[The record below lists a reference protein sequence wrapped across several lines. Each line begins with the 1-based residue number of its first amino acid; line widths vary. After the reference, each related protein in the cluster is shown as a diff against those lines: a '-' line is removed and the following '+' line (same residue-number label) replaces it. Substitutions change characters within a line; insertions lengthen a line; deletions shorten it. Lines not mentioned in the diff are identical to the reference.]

1 MKTME
6 EVEKLKREW
15 SADPIWDI
23 EETEG
28 FQDYEKDL
36 KIYRLEVENKT
47 MRRRLSDIDD
57 VMYNFRRLFDIK

>member
-1 MKTME
+1 MKTIE

-28 FQDYEKDL
+28 FEDYRKDL
-36 KIYRLEVENKT
+36 KIYRLEVENKS
-47 MRRRLSDIDD
+47 MRRRLHDIDD
-57 VMYNFRRLFDIK
+57 AVYAFKRAFNI

>member
-1 MKTME
+1 MKTIE

-28 FQDYEKDL
+28 FEDYKKDL
-36 KIYRLEVENKT
+36 KIYRLDVENKSL
-47 MRRRLSDIDD
+47 RRRLGDIDD
-57 VMYNFRRLFDIK
+57 VMYEFKRIFGIQ